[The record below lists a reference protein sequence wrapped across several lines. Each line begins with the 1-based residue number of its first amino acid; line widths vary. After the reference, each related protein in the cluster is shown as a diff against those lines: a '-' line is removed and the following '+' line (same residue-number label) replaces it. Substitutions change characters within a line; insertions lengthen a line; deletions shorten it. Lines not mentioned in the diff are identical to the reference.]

1 MVEDSRTVKTTPLEW
16 GESVVAIDAK
26 GHRYYFTL
34 QEKSAL
40 QTHHGHTPH
49 TEFVGVTEGS
59 IVTNNKGYD
68 YVVFRPTWAET
79 GVNMPRGA
87 AVVYPKDAAAIV
99 LAGDIKPGA
108 VVVEVAAGSGALS
121 SYLLRAVGETG
132 RVISYEAR
140 DDFAEIAR
148 KNVTR
153 ALGREPTNWQLIVE
167 SVSAGTQ
174 LPSCEVGVLDLLKPW
189 ELLPALASAVIAGG
203 RLVAYV
209 TTTTQMSELIE
220 EVRHSGDWFEPSAHE
235 VFWRDWH
242 VAGLSVRPSHSF
254 ESHTGFIV
262 TTRRM
267 AEGVI
272 APKHQGRKNKGAY
285 QSKPSRGINTSK

>member
-1 MVEDSRTVKTTPLEW
+1 MVGDSRTVKSAPLDW
-16 GESVVAIDAK
+16 GEQVVAIDAK

-49 TEFVGVTEGS
+49 TQFVGVSEGS
-59 IVTNNKGYD
+59 IVTNSKGYD

-99 LAGDIKPGA
+99 LAGDIKPGV
-108 VVVEVAAGSGALS
+108 VVVEIAAGSGALS

-132 RVISYEAR
+132 QVTSYEAR
-140 DDFAEIAR
+140 EDFAEIAR

-153 ALGREPTNWQLIVE
+153 ALGLEPTNWHLIVE
-167 SVSAGTQ
+167 SVSASTE
-174 LPSCEVGVLDLLKPW
+174 LPSCEIGVLDLLKPW
-189 ELLPALASAVIAGG
+189 ELLPALARSVIAGG

-220 EVRHSGDWFEPSAHE
+220 EIRASGDWFEPSAHE

-242 VAGLSVRPSHSF
+242 VSGLSVRPSHSF
-254 ESHTGFIV
+254 ESHTGFLV
-262 TTRRM
+262 TARRM

-272 APKHQGRKNKGAY
+272 APRHQGRKNKGAY
-285 QSKPSRGINTSK
+285 QTKPSSVIKASK